1 MSDTRTDLK
10 TAQQCRDAMYAKDLA
25 SQAMGIDI
33 SVDEPGTAVASMV
46 VRKDMINGFDVC
58 HGGFVFALADTAFAF
73 ACNAYDQLT
82 LAGAASIDYLQPV
95 YAGDRLVARAVEVF
109 RGGRTGVYSIE
120 VHNQDDVLVALFRGR
135 GHATSRA
142 LLDAAPNAK

>member
-1 MSDTRTDLK
+1 MSDPSTDLK
-10 TAQQCRDAMYAKDLA
+10 TAQQCLDAMYAKDLA

-33 SVDEPGTAVASMV
+33 SVDEPGTAVACMV
-46 VRKDMINGFDVC
+46 IRKNMINGFDVC

-73 ACNAYDQLT
+73 ACNAYNRLT

-120 VHNQDDVLVALFRGR
+120 VHNQDNVLVALVRGR
-135 GHATSRA
+135 AHATSRV
-142 LLDAAPNAK
+142 LLDGARKTK